1 MDRGLA
7 MITLKLW
14 ARLAR
19 ATGPRATD
27 VLSAIA
33 FAFATAALLAVLGGV
48 NAFRMRLEEGRVD
61 PLDGQLVL
69 TLSFVAAALLLPAVW
84 TLAQAAVRL
93 AIARRD
99 DRLAALRLA
108 GATRGQ
114 VSAMAVLDAVA
125 QALVGVV
132 VGAMLA
138 LAVTPGIAR
147 IEFQG
152 LPFTVAELLPPAWVW
167 LAAAGAVLLT
177 ALGAALASLRRVHVT
192 PLGVAQRVSPKRLS
206 LWRILGFAIAAG
218 AYVAVVVLDLVPAE
232 LSVSIALISVVVLA
246 YSLIGPL
253 MIQGIAWLVAKDARS
268 PATLLAARRV
278 IDDPRG
284 AFNIVGAMS
293 VAVMAGGFASLAPA
307 AAAPGDALA
316 VDMATGAALTIAIA
330 GVLGAV
336 LAGIAQSAKVLDQ
349 RREHQAMHRMGVELP
364 VMRAALVRQV
374 ALPLVVGVGGA
385 AAVALLLILPSFML
399 WWSSAGSVITWALM
413 AVGAVA
419 VTLGATAAALPL
431 VKRVATETAAA

>member
-1 MDRGLA
+1 MTALR
-7 MITLKLW
+7 LW

-48 NAFRMRLEEGRVD
+48 NAFRVRLETGAVD
-61 PLDGQLVL
+61 PADGGLVL
-69 TLSFVAAALLLPAVW
+69 MLAFVAAALLLPAVW

-93 AIARRD
+93 AVARRD

-114 VSAMAVLDAVA
+114 VTAMAVLDALA
-125 QALVGVV
+125 QAVVGVLVG
-132 VGAMLA
+132 AALA
-138 LAVTPGIAR
+138 LAVTPVIAR

-167 LAAAGAVLLT
+167 LAAAASVIAI
-177 ALGAALASLRRVHVT
+177 ALAAALASLRRVHVT
-192 PLGVAQRVSPKRLS
+192 PLGVAQRVRGKRLS
-206 LWRILGFAIAAG
+206 LWRIGGFALAAA
-218 AYVAVVVLDLVPAE
+218 AYVAVVVLDLVPLE
-232 LSVSIALISVVVLA
+232 MTFSIALLSIVVLS

-253 MIQGIAWLVAKDARS
+253 VIQGIAWLVAKGARR

-278 IDDPRG
+278 ADDPRG
-284 AFNIVGAMS
+284 AFNVVGAMAI
-293 VAVMAGGFASLAPA
+293 AVMAGGFASLAPVM
-307 AAAPGDALA
+307 AAPGDALS
-316 VDMATGAALTIAIA
+316 VDIATGASLTIAIA
-330 GVLGAV
+330 ALLGAV

-349 RREHQAMHRMGVELP
+349 RREHQAMHRMGVDLP

-374 ALPLVVGVGGA
+374 TIPLLVGVGGA
-385 AAVALLLILPSFML
+385 AAVALLLILPMFMF
-399 WWSSAGSVITWALM
+399 WIQSPASVITWALLTL
-413 AVGAVA
+413 GAVA
-419 VTLGATAAALPL
+419 VTLVATTAALPL
-431 VKRVATETAAA
+431 VRRVATDPAAA

>member
-1 MDRGLA
+1 MTALR
-7 MITLKLW
+7 LW
-14 ARLAR
+14 ARLGR

-27 VLSAIA
+27 MLSAVA

-48 NAFRMRLEEGRVD
+48 NAFRLRYETGAVD
-61 PLDGQLVL
+61 EATGSFVL
-69 TLSFVAAALLLPAVW
+69 MLSFVAAALLLPAVW

-114 VSAMAVLDAVA
+114 VSAMALLDAVS
-125 QALVGVV
+125 QALVGGL
-132 VGAMLA
+132 VGALLA

-152 LPFTVAELLPPAWVW
+152 LPFTTAELLPPAWVW
-167 LAAAGAVLLT
+167 LAAIGAVVLI

-192 PLGVAQRVSPKRLS
+192 PLGVAQRVRPKRLS
-206 LWRILGFAIAAG
+206 LWRIAAFAVPVA
-218 AYVAVVVLDLVPAE
+218 AYVLIVGMGVIDVGIG
-232 LSVSIALISVVVLA
+232 VSIALISILVLS
-246 YSLIGPL
+246 YSLLGPL
-253 MIQGIAWLVAKDARS
+253 VIQGVAWLVAKGARS

-278 IDDPRG
+278 VDDPRG
-284 AFNIVGAMS
+284 AFNVVGAMA

-307 AAAPGDALA
+307 MSGGVDQMSI
-316 VDMATGAALTIAIA
+316 DMATGAALTIAIA

-364 VMRAALVRQV
+364 TMRAAIVRQV
-374 ALPLVVGVGGA
+374 TLPLLVAVGGA
-385 AAVALLLILPSFML
+385 AGVALLLIIPSFLL
-399 WWSSAGSVITWALM
+399 WVQSPQSIGTWALIS
-413 AVGAVA
+413 ALSVVA
-419 VTLGATAAALPL
+419 VLGATASALPL
-431 VKRVATETAAA
+431 VRRVATERAPA

>member
-1 MDRGLA
+1 MTAL
-7 MITLKLW
+7 LLW
-14 ARLAR
+14 VRLAR

-48 NAFRMRLEEGRVD
+48 NAFQVRLDEGRVD
-61 PLDGQLVL
+61 PFDGELIV
-69 TLSFVAAALLLPAVW
+69 TLALVAAALLLPAVW

-93 AIARRD
+93 ALARRD

-114 VSAMAVLDAVA
+114 VSTMAVLDAVA

-152 LPFTVAELLPPAWVW
+152 LPFTVAELLPPAWIW
-167 LAAAGAVLLT
+167 LAAGAAVLLT

-192 PLGVAQRVSPKRLS
+192 PLGVAQRVGQQGLS
-206 LWRILGFAIAAG
+206 LWRIVAFAIPLG
-218 AYVAVVVLDLVPAE
+218 VYVAVVALDLVPVDV
-232 LSVSIALISVVVLA
+232 SFSIALIAIVVLA

-253 MIQGIAWLVAKDARS
+253 LIQLVARIVARAARR

-307 AAAPGDALA
+307 LGAADDPFA
-316 VDMATGAALTIAIA
+316 VDIATGAALTIAIA

-349 RREHQAMHRMGVELP
+349 QREHQAMHRMGVDMP
-364 VMRAALVRQV
+364 VMQSALVRQV
-374 ALPLVVGVGGA
+374 ALPLIVGVGGA
-385 AAVALLLILPSFML
+385 AGVALLLILPSFML
-399 WWSSAGSVITWALM
+399 WWSSADSVVTWALLT
-413 AVGAVA
+413 VGAVA

-431 VKRVATETAAA
+431 VKRVATASTAA

>member
-1 MDRGLA
+1 MTALR
-7 MITLKLW
+7 LW

-48 NAFRMRLEEGRVD
+48 NAFRVRLETGAVDAGEG
-61 PLDGQLVL
+61 GFVL
-69 TLSFVAAALLLPAVW
+69 TLAFVAAALLLPAVW

-93 AIARRD
+93 AVARRD

-114 VSAMAVLDAVA
+114 VTAMAVLDALA
-125 QALVGVV
+125 QAVVGVV
-132 VGAMLA
+132 VGAALA
-138 LAVTPGIAR
+138 LAVTPAIAR

-152 LPFTVAELLPPAWVW
+152 MPFAPGELLPPMWVW
-167 LAAAGAVLLT
+167 LAAAGAVIAT
-177 ALGAALASLRRVHVT
+177 ALAAALASLRRVHVT
-192 PLGVAQRVSPKRLS
+192 PLGVAQRVRAKRLS
-206 LWRILGFAIAAG
+206 LWRLGGFAIAAT
-218 AYVAVVVLDLVPAE
+218 AYIAIVVNDLIPVE
-232 LSVSIALISVVVLA
+232 LGVSIALLAIVVLS

-253 MIQGIAWLVAKDARS
+253 VIQGVAWLVAKGARA

-278 IDDPRG
+278 VDDPRG
-284 AFNIVGAMS
+284 AFNIVGAMAI
-293 VAVMAGGFASLAPA
+293 AVMAGGVASLAPA
-307 AAAPGDALA
+307 TAAPGDPLG
-316 VDMATGAALTIAIA
+316 VDIATGAALTIAIA

-349 RREHQAMHRMGVELP
+349 RREHQAMHRMGVDLP

-374 ALPLVVGVGGA
+374 TIPLLVGVGGA
-385 AAVALLLILPSFML
+385 AGVALLLILPMFPFWIASPD
-399 WWSSAGSVITWALM
+399 SVITWALM
-413 AVGAVA
+413 AAGAVA

-431 VKRVATETAAA
+431 VRRVATGSSAG

>member
-1 MDRGLA
+1 MTA
-7 MITLKLW
+7 VKLW
-14 ARLAR
+14 VRLAR
-19 ATGPRATD
+19 VTGPRATD

-48 NAFRMRLEEGRVD
+48 NAFQVRLDEGRVD
-61 PLDGQLVL
+61 PFDGELIV
-69 TLSFVAAALLLPAVW
+69 TLALVAAAMLLPAVW

-93 AIARRD
+93 ALARRD

-114 VSAMAVLDAVA
+114 VSTMAVLDAVA

-152 LPFTVAELLPPAWVW
+152 LPFTVAELLPPAWIW
-167 LAAAGAVLLT
+167 LAAAAAVLLT

-192 PLGVAQRVSPKRLS
+192 PLGVAQRVGQKRLS
-206 LWRILGFAIAAG
+206 LWRAAGFAVAAG
-218 AYVAVVVLDLVPAE
+218 AYVAIVALDLIPADM
-232 LSVSIALISVVVLA
+232 SVTIALIAVVVLA

-253 MIQGIAWLVAKDARS
+253 MIQLVARIVAKAARR

-293 VAVMAGGFASLAPA
+293 IAVMAGGFGSLAPA
-307 AAAPGDALA
+307 LAAPGDSFA
-316 VDMATGAALTIAIA
+316 VDIATGASLTIAIA
-330 GVLGAV
+330 AVLGAV

-374 ALPLVVGVGGA
+374 TLPLIVGVGGA
-385 AAVALLLILPSFML
+385 AGVALLLILPAFAF
-399 WWSSAGSVITWALM
+399 WWASPGSVITWALL
-413 AVGAVA
+413 AIGAVA
-419 VTLGATAAALPL
+419 VTLGATSAALPL
-431 VKRVATETAAA
+431 VKRVATA

>member
-1 MDRGLA
+1 MTAVR
-7 MITLKLW
+7 LW
-14 ARLAR
+14 ARLLR

-27 VLSAIA
+27 VLSAVA

-48 NAFRMRLEEGRVD
+48 NAFRLRLETGAVD
-61 PLDGQLVL
+61 DASGAFVL
-69 TLSFVAAALLLPAVW
+69 MLSFVAAALLLPAVW

-125 QALVGVV
+125 QALVGVL

-152 LPFTVAELLPPAWVW
+152 LPFTVAELLPAVWVW
-167 LAAAGAVLLT
+167 LAAGGAVVLI
-177 ALGAALASLRRVHVT
+177 ALVAALASLRRVHVT
-192 PLGVAQRVSPKRLS
+192 PLGVAQRVGAKRLS
-206 LWRILGFAIAAG
+206 LWRVAGFLLVVV
-218 AYVAVVVLDLVPAE
+218 AYVVVVGLGLIPVE
-232 LSVSIALISVVVLA
+232 MTVSIALISIMVLSYA
-246 YSLIGPL
+246 LIGPL
-253 MIQGIAWLVAKDARS
+253 VIQGVAWLIAKGARS

-278 IDDPRG
+278 VDDPRG
-284 AFNIVGAMS
+284 AFNIVGAMAI
-293 VAVMAGGFASLAPA
+293 AVMAGGFASLAPA
-307 AAAPGDALA
+307 MAGGTDPMS

-330 GVLGAV
+330 AVLGAV

-349 RREHQAMHRMGVELP
+349 RREHQAMHKMGVDLP
-364 VMRAALVRQV
+364 VMRGAIVRQV
-374 ALPLVVGVGGA
+374 ALPLVVAVGGA
-385 AAVALLLILPSFML
+385 AAMALLLILPSIQL
-399 WWSSAGSVITWALM
+399 WIATPSSVLTWMLM
-413 AVGAVA
+413 AVGAVV
-419 VTLGATAAALPL
+419 VTLGATACALPL
-431 VKRVATETAAA
+431 VRRVATEAVPA

>member
-1 MDRGLA
+1 MTALR
-7 MITLKLW
+7 LW

-48 NAFRMRLEEGRVD
+48 NAFRMRLETGAVD
-61 PLDGQLVL
+61 PVDGGIVL
-69 TLSFVAAALLLPAVW
+69 TLAFVAAALLLPAVW

-93 AIARRD
+93 AVARRD

-114 VSAMAVLDAVA
+114 VTAMAVLDALA
-125 QALVGVV
+125 QAIVGVLVGA
-132 VGAMLA
+132 GLA
-138 LAVTPGIAR
+138 LAVTPAIAR

-152 LPFTVAELLPPAWVW
+152 MPFTVAELLPPAWVW
-167 LAAAGAVLLT
+167 LAAAGAVIAI
-177 ALGAALASLRRVHVT
+177 ALAAALASLRRVHVT
-192 PLGVAQRVSPKRLS
+192 PLGVAQRVRGKRLS
-206 LWRILGFAIAAG
+206 LWRIAGFGLAAA
-218 AYVAVVVLDLVPAE
+218 AYVAVVVLDLIPLE
-232 LSVSIALISVVVLA
+232 MTFSIALLSIVVLS

-253 MIQGIAWLVAKDARS
+253 VIQGVAWLVAKGARR

-278 IDDPRG
+278 VDDPRG
-284 AFNIVGAMS
+284 AFNIVGAMAI
-293 VAVMAGGFASLAPA
+293 AVMAGGFASLAPVM
-307 AAAPGDALA
+307 AAPGDALA

-330 GVLGAV
+330 ALLGAV

-349 RREHQAMHRMGVELP
+349 RREHQAMHRMGVDLP

-374 ALPLVVGVGGA
+374 TIPLLVGVGGA
-385 AAVALLLILPSFML
+385 AAVALLLILPMFMF
-399 WWSSAGSVITWALM
+399 WIQSPASVITWVLLTL
-413 AVGAVA
+413 GAVVA
-419 VTLGATAAALPL
+419 TLGATAAALPL
-431 VKRVATETAAA
+431 VRRVATAGSAA

>member
-1 MDRGLA
+1 MTALR
-7 MITLKLW
+7 LW

-48 NAFRMRLEEGRVD
+48 NAFRVRLETGAVDAAEG
-61 PLDGQLVL
+61 GFVL
-69 TLSFVAAALLLPAVW
+69 TLAFVAAALLLPAVW

-93 AIARRD
+93 AVARRD

-114 VSAMAVLDAVA
+114 VTAMAVLDALA
-125 QALVGVV
+125 QAVVGVV
-132 VGAMLA
+132 VGAALA
-138 LAVTPGIAR
+138 LAVTPAIAR

-152 LPFTVAELLPPAWVW
+152 MPFAPGELLPPMWVW
-167 LAAAGAVLLT
+167 LAAAGAVIAT
-177 ALGAALASLRRVHVT
+177 ALAAALASLRRVHVT
-192 PLGVAQRVSPKRLS
+192 PLGVAQRVRAKRLS
-206 LWRILGFAIAAG
+206 LWRLGGFALAATAYIAI
-218 AYVAVVVLDLVPAE
+218 VVNDLIPVE
-232 LSVSIALISVVVLA
+232 LGVSIALLAIVVLS

-253 MIQGIAWLVAKDARS
+253 VIQCVAWLVAKGARA

-278 IDDPRG
+278 VDDPRG
-284 AFNIVGAMS
+284 AFNIVGAMAI
-293 VAVMAGGFASLAPA
+293 AVMAGGIASLAPA
-307 AAAPGDALA
+307 TTAPGDPLG
-316 VDMATGAALTIAIA
+316 VDIATGAALTIAIA

-349 RREHQAMHRMGVELP
+349 RREHQAMHRMGVDLP

-374 ALPLVVGVGGA
+374 TIPLLVGVGGA
-385 AAVALLLILPSFML
+385 AGVALLLILPMFPFWIASPD
-399 WWSSAGSVITWALM
+399 SVITWALM
-413 AVGAVA
+413 AAGAVA

-431 VKRVATETAAA
+431 VRRVATGSSAG

>member
-1 MDRGLA
+1 MSAIR
-7 MITLKLW
+7 LW
-14 ARLAR
+14 ARLLR

-27 VLSAIA
+27 MLSAVA

-48 NAFRMRLEEGRVD
+48 NAFRLRFETGAVD
-61 PLDGQLVL
+61 PTDGSLVL
-69 TLSFVAAALLLPAVW
+69 MLSFVAAALLLPAVW

-93 AIARRD
+93 AVARRD
-99 DRLAALRLA
+99 DRLAAMRLA

-114 VSAMAVLDAVA
+114 VTAMAVLDAVA

-167 LAAAGAVLLT
+167 LAAAGVVVGI
-177 ALGAALASLRRVHVT
+177 ALAAALASMRRVHVT
-192 PLGVAQRVSPKRLS
+192 PLGVAQRVSQGRLS
-206 LWRILGFAIAAG
+206 LWRVAGFLIVVA
-218 AYVAVVVLDLVPAE
+218 AYVVVVGLGLIPVE
-232 LSVSIALISVVVLA
+232 MTVSIALVSILVLS

-253 MIQGIAWLVAKDARS
+253 VIQGVAWLVAKGARS

-284 AFNIVGAMS
+284 AFNIVGAMA

-307 AAAPGDALA
+307 MAAPGDPLSA
-316 VDMATGAALTIAIA
+316 DMATGAALTIAIA

-349 RREHQAMHRMGVELP
+349 RREHQAMHKLGVDLA
-364 VMRAALVRQV
+364 VMRAAIVRQV
-374 ALPLVVGVGGA
+374 TLPLLVAVGGA
-385 AAVALLLILPSFML
+385 AGVALLLIIPSFMI
-399 WWSSAGSVITWALM
+399 WMESPASVLTWALL

-419 VTLGATAAALPL
+419 LTLGATACALPL
-431 VKRVATETAAA
+431 VRRVATAAVPA

>member
-1 MDRGLA
+1 MTAIR
-7 MITLKLW
+7 LW
-14 ARLAR
+14 ARLLR

-48 NAFRMRLEEGRVD
+48 NAFRLRLETGAVD
-61 PLDGQLVL
+61 AASGGFVL
-69 TLSFVAAALLLPAVW
+69 TLAFVAAALLLPAVW

-108 GATRGQ
+108 GATRSQ
-114 VSAMAVLDAVA
+114 VTAMAVLDAVS

-138 LAVTPGIAR
+138 LAVTPGIAQ

-152 LPFTVAELLPPAWVW
+152 LPFTVAELLPPVWVW
-167 LAAAGAVLLT
+167 LAAAGAVVAI
-177 ALGAALASLRRVHVT
+177 ALVAALASLQRVHVT
-192 PLGVAQRVSPKRLS
+192 PLGVAQRVGAKRLS
-206 LWRILGFAIAAG
+206 LWRIGGFGLAVAAYIAIS
-218 AYVAVVVLDLVPAE
+218 VMNLIPVE
-232 LSVSIALISVVVLA
+232 LSVSIALISIVVLSYA
-246 YSLIGPL
+246 LIGPL
-253 MIQGIAWLVAKDARS
+253 VIQGIAWLVAKGARS

-278 IDDPRG
+278 VDDPRG

-293 VAVMAGGFASLAPA
+293 IAVMAGGFASLAPA
-307 AAAPGDALA
+307 MAGGDDPMS

-349 RREHQAMHRMGVELP
+349 RREHQAMHRMGVDLP
-364 VMRAALVRQV
+364 VMRGAIVRQV
-374 ALPLVVGVGGA
+374 ALPLLVGVGGA
-385 AAVALLLILPSFML
+385 AGMALLLILPSIML
-399 WWSSAGSVITWALM
+399 WARNPESVLTWMLM
-413 AVGAVA
+413 AVGAVV
-419 VTLGATAAALPL
+419 VTLGATACALPL
-431 VKRVATETAAA
+431 VRRVATEAVPA

>member
-1 MDRGLA
+1 MTALR
-7 MITLKLW
+7 LW
-14 ARLAR
+14 ARLGR

-27 VLSAIA
+27 MLSAVA

-48 NAFRMRLEEGRVD
+48 NAFRLRYETGAVD
-61 PLDGQLVL
+61 EATGSFVL
-69 TLSFVAAALLLPAVW
+69 MLSFVAAALLLPAVW

-114 VSAMAVLDAVA
+114 VSAMALLDAVS
-125 QALVGVV
+125 QALVGGL
-132 VGAMLA
+132 VGALLA

-152 LPFTVAELLPPAWVW
+152 LPFTTAELLPPAWVW
-167 LAAAGAVLLT
+167 LAAIGAVVLI

-192 PLGVAQRVSPKRLS
+192 PLGVAQRVRPRRLS
-206 LWRILGFAIAAG
+206 LWRIAAFAVPVA
-218 AYVAVVVLDLVPAE
+218 AYVLIVGMGVIDVAMG
-232 LSVSIALISVVVLA
+232 VSIALISILVLS
-246 YSLIGPL
+246 YSLLGPL
-253 MIQGIAWLVAKDARS
+253 VIQGVAWLVAKGARS

-278 IDDPRG
+278 VDDPRG
-284 AFNIVGAMS
+284 AFNVVGAMA

-307 AAAPGDALA
+307 MSGGVDQMSI
-316 VDMATGAALTIAIA
+316 DMATGAALTIAIA

-364 VMRAALVRQV
+364 TMRAAIVRQV
-374 ALPLVVGVGGA
+374 TLPLLVAVGGA
-385 AAVALLLILPSFML
+385 AGVALLLIIPSFLL
-399 WWSSAGSVITWALM
+399 WVQSPQSIGTWALIS
-413 AVGAVA
+413 ALSVVA
-419 VTLGATAAALPL
+419 VLGATASALPL
-431 VKRVATETAAA
+431 VRRVATERAPA

>member
-1 MDRGLA
+1 MTALR
-7 MITLKLW
+7 LW
-14 ARLAR
+14 ARLGR

-27 VLSAIA
+27 MLSAVA

-48 NAFRMRLEEGRVD
+48 NAFRLRYETGAVD
-61 PLDGQLVL
+61 ESTGSFVL
-69 TLSFVAAALLLPAVW
+69 MLSFVAAALLLPAVW

-114 VSAMAVLDAVA
+114 VSAMALLDAVS
-125 QALVGVV
+125 QALVGGF
-132 VGAMLA
+132 VGALLA

-152 LPFTVAELLPPAWVW
+152 LPFTTAELLPPAWVW
-167 LAAAGAVLLT
+167 LAAIGAVVLI
-177 ALGAALASLRRVHVT
+177 ALGASLASLRRVQVT
-192 PLGVAQRVSPKRLS
+192 PLGVAQRVRPKRLS
-206 LWRILGFAIAAG
+206 LWRIAAFAVPVA
-218 AYVAVVVLDLVPAE
+218 AYVLIVGMGVIDVGTG
-232 LSVSIALISVVVLA
+232 VSIALISVLVLS
-246 YSLIGPL
+246 YSLLGPL
-253 MIQGIAWLVAKDARS
+253 VIQGVAWLVAKGARS

-278 IDDPRG
+278 VDDPRG
-284 AFNIVGAMS
+284 AFNVVGAMA

-307 AAAPGDALA
+307 MSGGIDQMS

-364 VMRAALVRQV
+364 MMRAAIVRQV
-374 ALPLVVGVGGA
+374 TLPLLVAVGGA
-385 AAVALLLILPSFML
+385 AGVALLLIIPSFLL
-399 WWSSAGSVITWALM
+399 WVQSPQSIGTWALIS
-413 AVGAVA
+413 ALSVVA
-419 VTLGATAAALPL
+419 VLGATASALPL
-431 VKRVATETAAA
+431 VRRVATERAPA

>member
-1 MDRGLA
+1 MTAVR
-7 MITLKLW
+7 LW
-14 ARLAR
+14 ARLLR

-27 VLSAIA
+27 VLSATA

-48 NAFRMRLEEGRVD
+48 NAFRLRLETGAVD
-61 PLDGQLVL
+61 EATGSFVLV
-69 TLSFVAAALLLPAVW
+69 LSFVAAALLLPAVW

-114 VSAMAVLDAVA
+114 VTAMAVLDAVA

-138 LAVTPGIAR
+138 LAVTPGIAQ

-167 LAAAGAVLLT
+167 LAAAGSVVLI
-177 ALGAALASLRRVHVT
+177 ALIAALASLQRVHVT
-192 PLGVAQRVSPKRLS
+192 PLGVAQRAGAKRLS
-206 LWRILGFAIAAG
+206 LWRIAGFGTAVAG
-218 AYVAVVVLDLVPAE
+218 YIAVVVLDLVPVE
-232 LSVSIALISVVVLA
+232 MSVSIACISVLVLA

-253 MIQGIAWLVAKDARS
+253 VIQGVAWLVAKGAQR

-278 IDDPRG
+278 VNDPRG
-284 AFNIVGAMS
+284 AFNVVGAMAI
-293 VAVMAGGFASLAPA
+293 AVMAGGFASLAPA
-307 AAAPGDALA
+307 MAVGDDPMSR
-316 VDMATGAALTIAIA
+316 DMATGATLTIAIA
-330 GVLGAV
+330 AVLGAV

-349 RREHQAMHRMGVELP
+349 RREHQAMHRMGVDLP
-364 VMRAALVRQV
+364 VMRGAVVRQV
-374 ALPLVVGVGGA
+374 ALPLIIGVGGA
-385 AAVALLLILPSFML
+385 AAVALVLILPTFMI
-399 WWSSAGSVITWALM
+399 WINNPTSVMTWALM
-413 AVGAVA
+413 TVGAVV
-419 VTLGATAAALPL
+419 VTLAAAVCSLPL
-431 VKRVATETAAA
+431 VQRVATEAAPA

>member
-1 MDRGLA
+1 MTALR
-7 MITLKLW
+7 LW
-14 ARLAR
+14 ARLGR

-27 VLSAIA
+27 MLSAVA

-48 NAFRMRLEEGRVD
+48 NAFRLRYETGTVD
-61 PLDGQLVL
+61 ETTGSFVL
-69 TLSFVAAALLLPAVW
+69 MLSFVAAALLLPAVW

-114 VSAMAVLDAVA
+114 VSAMALLDAVS
-125 QALVGVV
+125 QALVGGL
-132 VGAMLA
+132 VGALLA

-152 LPFTVAELLPPAWVW
+152 LPFTTAELLPPAWVW
-167 LAAAGAVLLT
+167 LAAIGAVVLI

-192 PLGVAQRVSPKRLS
+192 PLGVAQRVRPKRLS
-206 LWRILGFAIAAG
+206 LWRIAAFAVPVA
-218 AYVAVVVLDLVPAE
+218 AYVLIVGMGLIDVGMG
-232 LSVSIALISVVVLA
+232 VSIALISILVLS
-246 YSLIGPL
+246 YSFLGPL
-253 MIQGIAWLVAKDARS
+253 VIQGVAWLVAKGARS

-278 IDDPRG
+278 VDDPRG
-284 AFNIVGAMS
+284 AFNVVGAMA

-307 AAAPGDALA
+307 MSGGVDQMSI
-316 VDMATGAALTIAIA
+316 DMATGAALTIAIA

-364 VMRAALVRQV
+364 TMRAAIVRQV
-374 ALPLVVGVGGA
+374 TLPLLVAVGGA
-385 AAVALLLILPSFML
+385 AGVALLLIIPSFLL
-399 WWSSAGSVITWALM
+399 WVQSPQSIGTWALIS
-413 AVGAVA
+413 ALSVVA
-419 VTLGATAAALPL
+419 VLGATASALPL
-431 VKRVATETAAA
+431 VRRVATERAPA

>member
-1 MDRGLA
+1 MS
-7 MITLKLW
+7 TLRLW

-48 NAFRMRLEEGRVD
+48 NAFRLRLETGAVEPG
-61 PLDGQLVL
+61 DGGLVL
-69 TLSFVAAALLLPAVW
+69 TLAFIAAALLLPAVW

-93 AIARRD
+93 AVARRD
-99 DRLAALRLA
+99 DRLAVLRLA

-114 VSAMAVLDAVA
+114 VTAMAVLDALA
-125 QALVGVV
+125 QAVVGVV
-132 VGAMLA
+132 AGAGLA
-138 LAVTPGIAR
+138 LAVTPALAQ

-152 LPFTVAELLPPAWVW
+152 MPFAPGELLPPVWVW
-167 LAAAGAVLLT
+167 LAAAGAVMAT
-177 ALGAALASLRRVHVT
+177 ALAAALASLRRVHVT
-192 PLGVAQRVSPKRLS
+192 PLGVAQRTRAKRLS
-206 LWRILGFAIAAG
+206 LWRIAGFGLAAA
-218 AYVAVVVLDLVPAE
+218 AYVAVVVLDLIPAE
-232 LSVSIALISVVVLA
+232 LSVSIALLAIVVLS

-253 MIQGIAWLVAKDARS
+253 VIQGIAWLVAKAARK

-278 IDDPRG
+278 VDDPRG
-284 AFNIVGAMS
+284 AFNIVGAMAI
-293 VAVMAGGFASLAPA
+293 AVMAGGFASLAPVM
-307 AAAPGDALA
+307 AAPGDALS
-316 VDMATGAALTIAIA
+316 VDISTGAALTIAIA

-349 RREHQAMHRMGVELP
+349 RREHQAMHRMGVDLP

-374 ALPLVVGVGGA
+374 TIPLVVGVGGA
-385 AAVALLLILPSFML
+385 AGVALLLILPMFMF
-399 WWSSAGSVITWALM
+399 WIASPDSVITWVLLTI
-413 AVGAVA
+413 GAVV

-431 VKRVATETAAA
+431 VRRVATAHAAA

>member
-1 MDRGLA
+1 MTA
-7 MITLKLW
+7 IALW
-14 ARLAR
+14 ARLLR

-48 NAFRMRLEEGRVD
+48 NAFRLRLETGAVD
-61 PLDGQLVL
+61 EASGSFVL
-69 TLSFVAAALLLPAVW
+69 TLAFVAAALLLPAVW

-125 QALVGVV
+125 QALVGVL

-167 LAAAGAVLLT
+167 LAAGGAVILI

-192 PLGVAQRVSPKRLS
+192 PLGVAQRVTAKRLS
-206 LWRILGFAIAAG
+206 LWRVAGFGVVVA
-218 AYVAVVVLDLVPAE
+218 AYVVTVGLGWIPVE
-232 LSVSIALISVVVLA
+232 TSVAIVFIGIVVLA

-253 MIQGIAWLVAKDARS
+253 VIQGIAWLVAKGARR

-278 IDDPRG
+278 VDDPRG
-284 AFNIVGAMS
+284 AFNIVGAMAI
-293 VAVMAGGFASLAPA
+293 AVMAGGFASMAPA
-307 AAAPGDALA
+307 MAAGDDPMSR
-316 VDMATGAALTIAIA
+316 DMATGAALTIAIA
-330 GVLGAV
+330 AVLGAV

-349 RREHQAMHRMGVELP
+349 RREHQAMHKMGVDLP
-364 VMRAALVRQV
+364 VMQGAIMRQV
-374 ALPLVVGVGGA
+374 TLPLLVAVGGA
-385 AAVALLLILPSFML
+385 AAMALLLILPTIVI
-399 WWSSAGSVITWALM
+399 WWDNPSSVLTWAAM

-419 VTLGATAAALPL
+419 VTLGATACALPL
-431 VKRVATETAAA
+431 VRRVATEAAPA

>member
-1 MDRGLA
+1 MTALR
-7 MITLKLW
+7 LW

-48 NAFRMRLEEGRVD
+48 NAFRMRLEHGVVEPG
-61 PLDGQLVL
+61 DGGFVL
-69 TLSFVAAALLLPAVW
+69 TLAFIAAALLLPAVW

-114 VSAMAVLDAVA
+114 VTAMAVLDAAA
-125 QALVGVV
+125 QALVGVLA
-132 VGAMLA
+132 GAVLA
-138 LAVTPGIAR
+138 LAVTPAIAR

-152 LPFTVAELLPPAWVW
+152 MPFTVGELLPPLWVW
-167 LAAAGAVLLT
+167 LAAAGAVLAI
-177 ALGAALASLRRVHVT
+177 ALAAALASLRRVHVT
-192 PLGVAQRVSPKRLS
+192 PLGVAQRVRGKRLS
-206 LWRILGFAIAAG
+206 LWRIGGFALAAIA
-218 AYVAVVVLDLVPAE
+218 YIAVVVHNLIPVE
-232 LSVSIALISVVVLA
+232 LGVSVALLAIVVLS
-246 YSLIGPL
+246 YTLIGPL
-253 MIQGIAWLVAKDARS
+253 VIQGIAWLVAKGARAPS
-268 PATLLAARRV
+268 TLLAARRV
-278 IDDPRG
+278 VDDPRG

-293 VAVMAGGFASLAPA
+293 IAVMAGGLASLAPVS
-307 AAAPGDALA
+307 AAPDDPLA
-316 VDMATGAALTIAIA
+316 VDIATGAVLTIAIA

-349 RREHQAMHRMGVELP
+349 RREHQAMHRMGVDLP

-385 AAVALLLILPSFML
+385 AGVALLLILPMFAFWIASPQ
-399 WWSSAGSVITWALM
+399 SIITWALM
-413 AVGAVA
+413 AVGAVV

-431 VKRVATETAAA
+431 VRRVATHHAAA

>member
-1 MDRGLA
+1 MTA
-7 MITLKLW
+7 VTLW
-14 ARLAR
+14 ARLLR

-27 VLSAIA
+27 VLSATA

-48 NAFRMRLEEGRVD
+48 NAFQVRVDEGRVD
-61 PLDGQLVL
+61 RFDGELIV
-69 TLSFVAAALLLPAVW
+69 TLAFVAAALLLPAVW

-93 AIARRD
+93 ALARRD

-108 GATRGQ
+108 GATRSQ
-114 VSAMAVLDAVA
+114 VSTMAVLDAVA

-152 LPFTVAELLPPAWVW
+152 LPFTVAELLPPAWIW
-167 LAAAGAVLLT
+167 LAAAVAVLLT

-192 PLGVAQRVSPKRLS
+192 PLGVAQRVGQKRLS
-206 LWRILGFAIAAG
+206 LWRAVGFALAGG
-218 AYVAVVVLDLVPAE
+218 AYVAVVVLDLIPADM
-232 LSVSIALISVVVLA
+232 SFTIALIAVVVLA

-253 MIQGIAWLVAKDARS
+253 MIQIVARIVAKAARR
-268 PATLLAARRV
+268 PATLIAARRV

-293 VAVMAGGFASLAPA
+293 IAVMAGGFASLAPA
-307 AAAPGDALA
+307 AAAPGDPFGA
-316 VDMATGAALTIAIA
+316 DIATGAALTIAIA
-330 GVLGAV
+330 SVLGAV

-364 VMRAALVRQV
+364 VMRASLVRQV
-374 ALPLVVGVGGA
+374 TMPLVVGVGGA
-385 AAVALLLILPSFML
+385 AGVALLLILPSFML
-399 WWSSAGSVITWALM
+399 WWSSADSVITWALLT
-413 AVGAVA
+413 VGAVA

-431 VKRVATETAAA
+431 VKRVATASAAA

>member
-1 MDRGLA
+1 MTAVR
-7 MITLKLW
+7 LW
-14 ARLAR
+14 ARLLR

-48 NAFRMRLEEGRVD
+48 NAFRVRLETGAVD
-61 PLDGQLVL
+61 PDTGSFVL
-69 TLSFVAAALLLPAVW
+69 TLAFVAAALLLPAVW

-114 VSAMAVLDAVA
+114 VTAMAVLDAVA

-132 VGAMLA
+132 IGAMLA

-152 LPFTVAELLPPAWVW
+152 MPFTVAELLPPAWVW
-167 LAAAGAVLLT
+167 LAAAGAVVAI
-177 ALGAALASLRRVHVT
+177 ALVAALASLQRVHVT
-192 PLGVAQRVSPKRLS
+192 PLGVAQRVTAKRLS
-206 LWRILGFAIAAG
+206 LWRIAGFGLAIAA
-218 AYVAVVVLDLVPAE
+218 YVALVVLDLVPVE
-232 LSVSIALISVVVLA
+232 MTVSIVLISIVVLSYA
-246 YSLIGPL
+246 LIGPL
-253 MIQGIAWLVAKDARS
+253 VIQGIAWLVAKGARS

-278 IDDPRG
+278 VDDPRG
-284 AFNIVGAMS
+284 AFNIVGAMAI
-293 VAVMAGGFASLAPA
+293 AVMAGGFASLAPA
-307 AAAPGDALA
+307 MAVGDDPMSN
-316 VDMATGAALTIAIA
+316 DMATGAVLTIAIA

-349 RREHQAMHRMGVELP
+349 RREHQAMHRMGVDLP
-364 VMRAALVRQV
+364 VMRAAIVRQV
-374 ALPLVVGVGGA
+374 TLPLIVGVGGA
-385 AAVALLLILPSFML
+385 AAVALLLILPTIVIWINSP
-399 WWSSAGSVITWALM
+399 ASVITWALM

-419 VTLGATAAALPL
+419 VTLGAAACALPL
-431 VKRVATETAAA
+431 VRRVATETAAA

>member
-1 MDRGLA
+1 MTALR
-7 MITLKLW
+7 LW
-14 ARLAR
+14 ARLGR

-27 VLSAIA
+27 MLSAVA

-48 NAFRMRLEEGRVD
+48 NAFRLRYETGAVD
-61 PLDGQLVL
+61 ESTGSFVL
-69 TLSFVAAALLLPAVW
+69 MLSFVAAALLLPAVW

-114 VSAMAVLDAVA
+114 VSAMALLDAVS
-125 QALVGVV
+125 QALVGGF
-132 VGAMLA
+132 VGALLA

-152 LPFTVAELLPPAWVW
+152 LPFTTAELLPPAWVW
-167 LAAAGAVLLT
+167 LAAIGAVVLI
-177 ALGAALASLRRVHVT
+177 ALGASLASLRRVQVT
-192 PLGVAQRVSPKRLS
+192 PLGVAQRVRPKRLS
-206 LWRILGFAIAAG
+206 LWRIAAFAVPVA
-218 AYVAVVVLDLVPAE
+218 AYVLIVGMGVIDVGMG
-232 LSVSIALISVVVLA
+232 VSIALISVLVLS
-246 YSLIGPL
+246 YSLLGPL
-253 MIQGIAWLVAKDARS
+253 VIQGVAWLVAKGARS

-278 IDDPRG
+278 VDDPRG
-284 AFNIVGAMS
+284 AFNVVGAMA

-307 AAAPGDALA
+307 MSGGIDQMSI
-316 VDMATGAALTIAIA
+316 DMATGAALTIAIA

-364 VMRAALVRQV
+364 TMRAAIVRQV
-374 ALPLVVGVGGA
+374 TLPLLVAVGGA
-385 AAVALLLILPSFML
+385 AGVALLLIIPSFLL
-399 WWSSAGSVITWALM
+399 WVQSPQSIGTWALIS
-413 AVGAVA
+413 ALSVVA
-419 VTLGATAAALPL
+419 VLGATASALPL
-431 VKRVATETAAA
+431 VRRVATERAPA

>member
-1 MDRGLA
+1 MTAVR
-7 MITLKLW
+7 LW
-14 ARLAR
+14 ARLLR

-48 NAFRMRLEEGRVD
+48 NAFRVRLETGAVD
-61 PLDGQLVL
+61 PDTGSFVL
-69 TLSFVAAALLLPAVW
+69 TLAFVAAALLLPAVW

-114 VSAMAVLDAVA
+114 VTAMAVLDAVA

-132 VGAMLA
+132 IGAMLA

-152 LPFTVAELLPPAWVW
+152 MPFTVAELLPPAWVW
-167 LAAAGAVLLT
+167 LAAAGAVVAI
-177 ALGAALASLRRVHVT
+177 ALVAALASLQRVHVT
-192 PLGVAQRVSPKRLS
+192 PLGVAQRVTAKRLS
-206 LWRILGFAIAAG
+206 LWRIAGFGLAIAA
-218 AYVAVVVLDLVPAE
+218 YVVLVVLDLVPVE
-232 LSVSIALISVVVLA
+232 MTVSIVLISIVVLSYA
-246 YSLIGPL
+246 LIGPL
-253 MIQGIAWLVAKDARS
+253 VIQGIAWLVAKGARS

-278 IDDPRG
+278 VDDPRG
-284 AFNIVGAMS
+284 AFNIVGAMAI
-293 VAVMAGGFASLAPA
+293 AVMAGGFASLAPA
-307 AAAPGDALA
+307 MAVGDDPMSN
-316 VDMATGAALTIAIA
+316 DMATGAVLTIAIA

-349 RREHQAMHRMGVELP
+349 RREHQAMHRMGVDLP
-364 VMRAALVRQV
+364 VMRSAIVRQV
-374 ALPLVVGVGGA
+374 TLPLIVGVGGA
-385 AAVALLLILPSFML
+385 AAVALLLILPTIVIWINSP
-399 WWSSAGSVITWALM
+399 ASVITWALM

-419 VTLGATAAALPL
+419 VTLGAAACALPL
-431 VKRVATETAAA
+431 VRRVATETAAA

>member
-1 MDRGLA
+1 MTAIR
-7 MITLKLW
+7 LW
-14 ARLAR
+14 ARLLR

-48 NAFRMRLEEGRVD
+48 NAFRLRLETGAVD
-61 PLDGQLVL
+61 EASGSFVL
-69 TLSFVAAALLLPAVW
+69 TLAFVAAALLLPAVW

-125 QALVGVV
+125 QALVGVL

-167 LAAAGAVLLT
+167 LAAGGAVILI

-192 PLGVAQRVSPKRLS
+192 PLGVAQRVTAKRLS
-206 LWRILGFAIAAG
+206 LWRIAGFLLV
-218 AYVAVVVLDLVPAE
+218 VAVYVVTVGLGWIPVE
-232 LSVSIALISVVVLA
+232 TSVAIVFIGIVVLA

-253 MIQGIAWLVAKDARS
+253 VIQGIAWLVAKGARR

-278 IDDPRG
+278 VDDPRG
-284 AFNIVGAMS
+284 AFNIVGAMAI
-293 VAVMAGGFASLAPA
+293 AVMAGGFASMAPA
-307 AAAPGDALA
+307 MAAGDDPMSR
-316 VDMATGAALTIAIA
+316 DMATGAALTIAIA
-330 GVLGAV
+330 AVLGAV

-349 RREHQAMHRMGVELP
+349 RREHQAMHKMGVDLP
-364 VMRAALVRQV
+364 VMQGAIMRQV
-374 ALPLVVGVGGA
+374 TLPLLVAVGGA
-385 AAVALLLILPSFML
+385 AGMALLLILPTIVI
-399 WWSSAGSVITWALM
+399 WWDNPSSVLTWAAM

-419 VTLGATAAALPL
+419 VTLGATACALPL
-431 VKRVATETAAA
+431 VRRVATEAVPA

>member
-1 MDRGLA
+1 MTALR
-7 MITLKLW
+7 LW
-14 ARLAR
+14 ARLGR

-27 VLSAIA
+27 MLSAVA

-48 NAFRMRLEEGRVD
+48 NAFRLRYETGAVD
-61 PLDGQLVL
+61 ESTGSFVL
-69 TLSFVAAALLLPAVW
+69 MLSFVAAALLLPAVW

-114 VSAMAVLDAVA
+114 VSAMALLDAVS
-125 QALVGVV
+125 QALVGGL
-132 VGAMLA
+132 VGALLA

-152 LPFTVAELLPPAWVW
+152 LPFTTAELLPPAWVW
-167 LAAAGAVLLT
+167 LAAIGAVVLI
-177 ALGAALASLRRVHVT
+177 ALGASLASLRRVQVT
-192 PLGVAQRVSPKRLS
+192 PLGVAQRVRPKRLS
-206 LWRILGFAIAAG
+206 LWRIAAFAVPVA
-218 AYVAVVVLDLVPAE
+218 AYVLIVGMGVLDVGMG
-232 LSVSIALISVVVLA
+232 VSIALISVLVLS
-246 YSLIGPL
+246 YSLLGPL
-253 MIQGIAWLVAKDARS
+253 VIQGVAWLVAKGARS

-278 IDDPRG
+278 VDDPRG
-284 AFNIVGAMS
+284 AFNVVGAMA

-307 AAAPGDALA
+307 MSGGIDQMSI
-316 VDMATGAALTIAIA
+316 DMASGAALTIAIA

-364 VMRAALVRQV
+364 TMRAAIVRQV
-374 ALPLVVGVGGA
+374 TLPLLVAVGGA
-385 AAVALLLILPSFML
+385 AGVALLLIIPSFLL
-399 WWSSAGSVITWALM
+399 WVQSPQSIGTWALIS
-413 AVGAVA
+413 ALSVVA
-419 VTLGATAAALPL
+419 VLGATASALPL
-431 VKRVATETAAA
+431 VRRVATERAPA